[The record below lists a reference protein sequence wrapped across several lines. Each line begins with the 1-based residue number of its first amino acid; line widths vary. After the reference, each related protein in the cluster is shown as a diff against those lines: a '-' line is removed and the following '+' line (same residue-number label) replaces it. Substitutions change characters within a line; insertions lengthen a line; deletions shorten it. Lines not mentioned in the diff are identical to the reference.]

1 MAMYSQSG
9 GKCSTHAWLSDTT
22 NISAIPYLVVQ
33 TYEYTYYRNFRTIH
47 QRNAALHVGTYALL
61 PSDRFL
67 RTLIATPT
75 LNQDGQMLNLD
86 DTEIQVFNQL
96 QAKLQDVLKA
106 IRAIVGARKKGRGKS
121 GEANNP
127 DGMDVE

>member
-1 MAMYSQSG
+1 
-9 GKCSTHAWLSDTT
+9 
-22 NISAIPYLVVQ
+22 
-33 TYEYTYYRNFRTIH
+33 
-47 QRNAALHVGTYALL
+47 
-61 PSDRFL
+61 
-67 RTLIATPT
+67 
-75 LNQDGQMLNLD
+75 MLNLD